1 MIFEKLR
8 YLIEQKVR
16 MSKEELDQGM
26 EDLCDQN
33 CHLIETIKKL
43 YPKKLPMLEQQIRLM
58 DLTKQNGEDEH

>member
-1 MIFEKLR
+1 
-8 YLIEQKVR
+8 
-16 MSKEELDQGM
+16 M